1 MKKSVLAI
9 LVLIVFLLM
18 AGCGSSNA
26 PEKTS
31 AAPAAKTSA
40 PAAPEKKE
48 KSMDEKWALVNKEF
62 KAEMSSYPYVIDAS
76 ATRDEDKKEITF
88 AAILQPSTKPAI
100 ALDFA
105 DTMLRRY
112 SALAQMFLDK
122 DYKPATKDYYGGLW
136 DDYNAM
142 IIIAPQGAT
151 EPKDCFVFDHI
162 TRKMHTQQKIE
173 LTKKYR

>member
-1 MKKSVLAI
+1 MKKFVLSI
-9 LVLIVFLLM
+9 LILIVFLLTS
-18 AGCGSSNA
+18 GCGSSNVPEKNSAA
-26 PEKTS
+26 PVAKTS
-31 AAPAAKTSA
+31 AAT
-40 PAAPEKKE
+40 EKGI
-48 KSMDEKWALVNKEF
+48 DEKWALVDKEF
-62 KAEMSSYPYVIDAS
+62 KAEMYSYPYVVDAS
-76 ATRDEDKKEITF
+76 ALRDESKKELTF
-88 AAILQPSTKPAI
+88 SAILQPATKPANV
-100 ALDFA
+100 LDFA

-112 SALAQMFLDK
+112 ATLAQTYLGK
-122 DYKPATKDYYGGLW
+122 DYKSGSKDYYGGLF

>member
-1 MKKSVLAI
+1 MKKFI
-9 LVLIVFLLM
+9 LGIWVLIVCLLM
-18 AGCGSSNA
+18 AGCGSSNSDGKNSSNPA
-26 PEKTS
+26 EKTS
-31 AAPAAKTSA
+31 AATQKGI
-40 PAAPEKKE
+40 
-48 KSMDEKWALVNKEF
+48 DEKWALVDKEF
-62 KAEMSSYPYVIDAS
+62 KAEMSSYPYVVDAS
-76 ATRDEDKKEITF
+76 ALRDESKKEITF
-88 AAILQPSTKPAI
+88 SAILQPATKPAN

-112 SALAQMFLDK
+112 AALAQTYLDK
-122 DYKPATKDYYGGLW
+122 DYKSGSKDYYGGLF